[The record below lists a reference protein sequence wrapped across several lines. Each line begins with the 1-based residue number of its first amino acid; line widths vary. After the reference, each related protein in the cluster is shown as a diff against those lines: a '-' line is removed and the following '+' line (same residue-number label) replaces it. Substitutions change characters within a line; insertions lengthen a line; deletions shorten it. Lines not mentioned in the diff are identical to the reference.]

1 MHRDQSQEE
10 SILPARRSR
19 VTLRW
24 LVPLGAVAACV
35 LFLAACG
42 GGSNESS
49 TTTTDGS
56 SSSQGTTL
64 QLAADPTGKLEFDKT
79 TLEAPAGKVTIVLTN
94 DSSVPHDVAIEG
106 NGVDVTSEEVDSG
119 GTASV
124 SATLEPGTYTF
135 LCTVPGH
142 EAAGMKGTLTIS

>member
-1 MHRDQSQEE
+1 MR
-10 SILPARRSR
+10 
-19 VTLRW
+19 
-24 LVPLGAVAACV
+24 
-35 LFLAACG
+35 LAG
-42 GGSNESS
+42 G
-49 TTTTDGS
+49 
-56 SSSQGTTL
+56 
-64 QLAADPTGKLEFDKT
+64 PDKT

-106 NGVDVTSEEVDSG
+106 NGVDVTSEEVDGG

-124 SATLEPGTYTF
+124 SATLEPCTYTF